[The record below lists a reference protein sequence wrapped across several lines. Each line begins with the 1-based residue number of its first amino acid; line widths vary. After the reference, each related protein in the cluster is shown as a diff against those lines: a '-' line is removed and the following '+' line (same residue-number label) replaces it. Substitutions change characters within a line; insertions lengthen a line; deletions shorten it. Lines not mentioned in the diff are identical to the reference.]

1 MVGLDPNKIIS
12 KKLNNV
18 VMPTTI
24 LVDTDGNIIWRHQGY
39 VQGEE
44 KLIRKQIEAILMN
57 DYGNENDLP
66 PDV

>member
-1 MVGLDPNKIIS
+1 
-12 KKLNNV
+12 
-18 VMPTTI
+18 MPTTI
-24 LVDTDGNIIWRHQGY
+24 LVDTDGNIVWRHQGY